1 MDNTKIQIIFGLIA
15 ISYLQHKNETNII
28 NYNYYYNMKKIRQVD
43 VKNLLEGNG
52 WMSEEIISKKLDVP
66 ILEVD
71 SVLKKLERDG
81 LVESRLP
88 K

>member
-1 MDNTKIQIIFGLIA
+1 
-15 ISYLQHKNETNII
+15 
-28 NYNYYYNMKKIRQVD
+28 MKKIRQVD

-52 WMSEEIISKKLDVP
+52 WMSEEIMAKKLDVP

-81 LVESRLP
+81 LVESRFP